1 MVEILFNLT
10 IVYLTK
16 LFLDK
21 RKLIMRN
28 RTNLELKKIKN
39 DNSKTTLL
47 AIHFVQSDSINF
59 KELFRKNP
67 SINKLNL
74 SSIEVHKENL
84 LNLSNLLAASTY
96 NITSLNFF
104 GSKIGIS
111 GAKLLSNG
119 LKNNYTLKSLNLSC
133 NEIQDEGLGY
143 LVKALKGKTTF
154 KEFSSLFKNGITND
168 GVIHI
173 AELLEN
179 SNITK
184 VELKY
189 NDIGKDGIKTLT
201 PYIQNSKYLT
211 HLSLYS
217 KKIIEEGG
225 NDLENIRSL
234 VEDAIKILQCN
245 KSLTF
250 FHIIP
255 YLLIK
260 DLPQEFNKIL
270 TNIYRHK
277 YVEGVVVLPESYYSS
292 DNKLMTLKS
301 VYKNNQ
307 DNVKT
312 IQNIIKKAINYVKNN
327 EGNLSQEEL
336 SILTVKDKDFVKAQ
350 VNANPEWFENEG
362 REPLEVEEF
371 LHEIEHISFAGMIDA
386 PVE

>member
-1 MVEILFNLT
+1 
-10 IVYLTK
+10 
-16 LFLDK
+16 
-21 RKLIMRN
+21 MRN
-28 RTNLELKKIKN
+28 RTNLELKKFKN
-39 DNSKTTLL
+39 DNSKVTLL
-47 AIHFVQSDSINF
+47 AIHFVQNDSINF
-59 KELFRKNP
+59 KKLFSKNP

-84 LNLSNLLAASTY
+84 INLSNILASSAY

-104 GSKIGIS
+104 GSNIGIS

-154 KEFSSLFKNGITND
+154 KEFSSLYKNGITND

-217 KKIIEEGG
+217 NKIIEEGR

-234 VEDAIKILQCN
+234 VEDVIKILQCN

-277 YVEGVVVLPESYYSS
+277 YVEGVVVLPEGYYSS
-292 DNKLMTLKS
+292 DNKLITLKS
-301 VYKNNQ
+301 AYKNNQ

-327 EGNLSQEEL
+327 EENLSQEEL
-336 SILTVKDKDFVKAQ
+336 SILTVTHKDFVKAQ
-350 VNANPEWFENEG
+350 VNANPKWLEIEG
-362 REPLEVEEF
+362 RESLEVEEF
-371 LHEIEHISFAGMIDA
+371 LHEIEYISLAGMSDA
-386 PVE
+386 PVV